1 MKKQLFLVLTAFV
14 ASLLLS
20 SFTVTNQ
27 ETKEKNNEFV
37 YFTKTTGWVSA
48 TESYSYS
55 IYYQDGLDGRVYYVQ
70 PEYSHNEYWCISDN
84 EFYNSP
90 VCSDYRTR
98 FRYVSN
104 GVYFNCD
111 LPYRAKEDNGGFIF
125 LTQIKG
131 WVSATDF
138 YIYSIYYKEGAGER
152 IYYVKP
158 SWEEYWSVLENEYY
172 NNPECHDYRKN
183 FRFVSYGV
191 YFNCDSPLLR

>member
-1 MKKQLFLVLTAFV
+1 MKKQLFMVLTTFV

-20 SFTVTNQ
+20 SFTMANVQ
-27 ETKEKNNEFV
+27 EIKEKDNEFV
-37 YFTKTTGWVSA
+37 YFTEITGWVSA

-55 IYYQDGLDGRVYYVQ
+55 IYYQEGLDGRVYYVK
-70 PEYSHNEYWCISDN
+70 PSWEEYWSISDN
-84 EFYNSP
+84 EYYNSP

-111 LPYRAKEDNGGFIF
+111 MPYRAKDDNGGFVFI
-125 LTQIKG
+125 TQIKG
-131 WVSATDF
+131 WVSSTDY

-152 IYYVKP
+152 SYFVKP
-158 SWEEYWSVLENEYY
+158 SWEEYWSVSENEYY
-172 NNPECHDYRKN
+172 HNPECQDYRKN
-183 FRFVSYGV
+183 FRYVSYGV